1 MGCDQMDCNGKQN
14 KRDTKNKKTYNKM
27 NELTIGSIPF
37 GLVQN
42 TILHL
47 EVNLIPNKYIPLLWL
62 SICLGSLLEAQSNLM
77 TGKLLNKIKFRK
89 WFFHF
94 D

>member
-1 MGCDQMDCNGKQN
+1 MDCNGKQN
-14 KRDTKNKKTYNKM
+14 KRDTKNKKKTYNKM

-47 EVNLIPNKYIPLLWL
+47 EVNLIPNKYIPLL
-62 SICLGSLLEAQSNLM
+62 
-77 TGKLLNKIKFRK
+77 
-89 WFFHF
+89 
-94 D
+94 

>member
-1 MGCDQMDCNGKQN
+1 MHKVKEWVAIRWIAMESKTNVTQKI
-14 KRDTKNKKTYNKM
+14 KKTYNKM

-47 EVNLIPNKYIPLLWL
+47 EVNLIPNKYIPLL
-62 SICLGSLLEAQSNLM
+62 
-77 TGKLLNKIKFRK
+77 
-89 WFFHF
+89 
-94 D
+94 